1 MRIGYY
7 ITIEGIILDSE
18 DTKTA
23 DLISLMNTNDTTQS
37 DYTLDIIINNKN
49 LKYNDRVIVGDPVS
63 VVVKLLDGN
72 NLIYSKAIFN
82 GSIQTV
88 NWDYTSMHIIA
99 GGTES
104 GFNLESPATSRVYH
118 NVAFFGDYLRII
130 EHLVEDY
137 NSANPGDPIM
147 GVFPHGSPSAIPT
160 LDVYEVSDHQ
170 TIETVMDDLCHH
182 LGMSYHTETIENKS
196 YLMLM
201 FSGASQSSEVV
212 TRELGQGL
220 IFDSAACNEIGYIT
234 EVVVHGVLLR
244 HDADDRNLQGT
255 KTCWGKAMYKSNKK
269 VVRNIRVPDP
279 NCHTQEACMNR
290 AKAILQSGSAIK
302 DVIKP
307 VFTQCAPSVG
317 SHVIYMDPL
326 YKGTEIEGVV
336 QRRELRISAN
346 EGWICTVELKVPT
359 TIQGEP
365 SVTSGYD

>member
-18 DTKTA
+18 DPKSA
-23 DLISLMNTNDTTQS
+23 DLVSLMNTNDTAQS
-37 DYTLDIIINNKN
+37 DYTLDMIINNKN

-72 NLIYSKAIFN
+72 ELVYSKAIFN

-104 GFNLESPATSRVYH
+104 GFNLESPATSRVYQ
-118 NVAFFGDYLRII
+118 NVASFGDYLRII
-130 EHLVEDY
+130 NHLVEDY
-137 NSANPGDPIM
+137 NSTNHSDPIM

-182 LGMSYHTETIENKS
+182 LGMSYHTETIENQS

-201 FSGASQSSEVV
+201 FEGASQSSEVV

-234 EVVVHGVLLR
+234 EVIVHGVR
-244 HDADDRNLQGT
+244 HPHDADNKNLQGCR
-255 KTCWGKAMYKSNKK
+255 TCWGKATYDSDKK
-269 VVRNIRVPDP
+269 IVRNIRIPDP

-346 EGWICTVELKVPT
+346 EGWICTVELKVPN
-359 TIQGEP
+359 TIQGEV